1 MPCGHSSALGGSRY
15 DDFSF
20 LLTADGTVTAAIS
33 AYLTYHTSQTSSN
46 YALFRTAAY
55 AAAGLSP
62 TTGGLTTVLS
72 DLNTLLGTTYS
83 AYTTEATVLA
93 NDIISSQSSLEA
105 SSMQTVSAADRLL
118 PVFSNEL

>member
-1 MPCGHSSALGGSRY
+1 M
-15 DDFSF
+15 
-20 LLTADGTVTAAIS
+20 
-33 AYLTYHTSQTSSN
+33 
-46 YALFRTAAY
+46 
-55 AAAGLSP
+55 
-62 TTGGLTTVLS
+62 LS